1 VHTAPIKSVTS
12 FAWFLLFVWADMQ
25 IAVTMAATRLLSK
38 FVVLDIDGVI
48 LKGGSLVPGAVAA
61 VKQLA
66 DHRIPYVFV
75 TNGGGMT
82 EANKAADLSKKIHLD
97 VDPAQVILSHTP
109 WRDLKETYA
118 YSKVL
123 VIGGE
128 PRCLEVAHCYGF
140 NEACSVEQVHAEN
153 PTMYPLRKPSTNQ
166 SQSSDPSAPVEAVM
180 VFHDPVDWGL
190 EMQAICDALAPSQ
203 LVQHP
208 SLATPENRARGHIPL
223 YVSNADIAYATEH
236 PYPRFTQGA
245 FATALK
251 HLYEVHHKQPLH
263 IEYCGK
269 PYDVQYKY
277 ATQVLHQQAQHLG
290 LTGVAHDTRHR
301 RCSDEH
307 HLPETQS
314 EQQTPQSSQAV
325 YFGVGDNPLSDIRG
339 ANNAGPQWR
348 SILVRTGMF
357 SDRSAANDA
366 TDPAHYV
373 CESIVE
379 AVDIIVAYQED
390 E

>member
-1 VHTAPIKSVTS
+1 VEAIFSIS
-12 FAWFLLFVWADMQ
+12 
-25 IAVTMAATRLLSK
+25 MAATRLLSK

-48 LKGGSLVPGAVAA
+48 LKGGFLVPGAVGA

-118 YSKVL
+118 NSKVL
-123 VIGGE
+123 VIGGQ

-140 NEACSVEQVHAEN
+140 NKACSVEQIHTEN
-153 PTMYPLRKPSTNQ
+153 PTMYPLRKPSPNQ
-166 SQSSDPSAPVEAVM
+166 SQSSDPCAPVEAVM

-245 FATALK
+245 FTTALK
-251 HLYEVHHKQPLH
+251 HLYEVHHKQPLV

-277 ATQVLHQQAQHLG
+277 ATQVLHQQARNQH
-290 LTGVAHDTRHR
+290 TR
-301 RCSDEH
+301 SDECH
-307 HLPETQS
+307 THSPQS
-314 EQQTPQSSQAV
+314 EQPPTQSSEAV

-379 AVDIIVAYQED
+379 AAQLIVDYDGEQSS
-390 E
+390 